1 MSNARR
7 ETDSTSFIAKAWAWI
22 ITVALLVADWL
33 FWLML
38 RTRSNERRIRP
49 TRRVSWPKGLKQE
62 LMRRQDN
69 TCVYCGHRRIARSLD
84 IDHILPAV

>member
-7 ETDSTSFIAKAWAWI
+7 ETGSTSFIARAWI
-22 ITVALLVADWL
+22 WIIMVALLVADSL
-33 FWLML
+33 IWLMV

-49 TRRVSWPKGLKQE
+49 TRRVSWPKGLKQA

-84 IDHILPAV
+84 LDHILPAV